1 MGQIVLS
8 NRGMEH
14 TQALERRIEEL
25 EIKASFAEDLL
36 DQLNVTVFRQQ
47 EQLDRLVQQIT
58 QLRQQIPEG
67 SSTRTL
73 RDDLPPHY

>member
-67 SSTRTL
+67 SSTRNL